1 VYLHLLQLGRVPYAE
16 ALDIQARVV
25 AARKAGCIGDTL
37 LLLEHPPVITLGR
50 NSSRANILASDEFL
64 AARGVELHEIN
75 RGGDVTYHGPGQLV
89 GYPIFDLRGEW
100 PGKRGPGYRFL
111 GPVDFVR
118 MMEEALIRTCADFGV
133 LAKRI
138 PGCTGVWTFG
148 GSPTAGAPHL
158 EKMWDFP
165 TSATSTAGESAPPQ
179 NCHPERSAAGAQSK
193 DLRLSSAT
201 NPAARKPGAPHLEKM
216 WDFPTSAAN
225 SFPERKLAAIGIHV
239 SQGVTSHG
247 FALNVTTDLRD
258 FEWIVPCG
266 IRDRGV
272 TSLELEAPTLE
283 ADPATAPTMERAAN
297 SAARN
302 FGRVFERQMLTCNSL
317 DELLAVRDPA

>member
-1 VYLHLLQLGRVPYAE
+1 MSYAE
-16 ALDIQARVV
+16 ALDIQARVI
-25 AARKAGCIGDTL
+25 AARKAGAIGDTL

-50 NSSRANILASDEFL
+50 NSSRANIVASDEFL
-64 AARGVELHEIN
+64 AARGVELYEIN

-148 GSPTAGAPHL
+148 GGDTGNREQGTGASVGAPHL

-165 TSATSTAGESAPPQ
+165 TSAASAADESAPPQ
-179 NCHPERSAAGAQSK
+179 HCHPERSATSESVPSQHCHPERSAAGAQSK
-193 DLRLSSAT
+193 DLRFSSAT
-201 NPAARKPGAPHLEKM
+201 SVAARIPEK
-216 WDFPTSAAN
+216 
-225 SFPERKLAAIGIHV
+225 KLAAIGIHV

-258 FEWIVPCG
+258 FEWIIPCG

-272 TSLELEAPTLE
+272 TSLELEAPALE
-283 ADPATAPTMERAAN
+283 AGPATGPTMERAAN

-302 FGRVFERQMLTCNSL
+302 FGRVFERQILACNSL
-317 DELLAVRDPA
+317 DQLLSQSQS

>member
-1 VYLHLLQLGRVPYAE
+1 MYLHLLQLGRVPYAE

-25 AARKAGCIGDTL
+25 AARKAGSIGDTL

-50 NSSRANILASDEFL
+50 NSSRANIVASDEFL

-100 PGKRGPGYRFL
+100 PGQRGPGYRFL

-118 MMEEALIRTCADFGV
+118 RMEEALIRTCADFGV
-133 LAKRI
+133 PAQRI

-148 GSPTAGAPHL
+148 GAEASDQCSVVSDQK
-158 EKMWDFP
+158 E
-165 TSATSTAGESAPPQ
+165 
-179 NCHPERSAAGAQSK
+179 
-193 DLRLSSAT
+193 
-201 NPAARKPGAPHLEKM
+201 PGAPHLDSEM
-216 WDFPTSAAN
+216 WDSTDAGCPVQAPLGRDTSAAN
-225 SFPERKLAAIGIHV
+225 LIPERKLAAIGIHV

-247 FALNVTTDLRD
+247 FALNVATDLRD

-272 TSLELEAPTLE
+272 TSLELEAPALE
-283 ADPATAPTMERAAN
+283 AGPATAPTMERAAN
-297 SAARN
+297 SAARS
-302 FGRVFERQMLTCNSL
+302 FGRVFGRQILACESL
-317 DELLAVRDPA
+317 DELLSQPQS